1 MGRVLQLQLFTPMSG
16 DSYARSEGTGTGT
29 LTEHSDTTTFSKC
42 LIAIRGFFTFIFSHV
57 GLLSLVVGYCILGGI
72 TFEHLEKENELQV
85 KRDMAKNR
93 KLLEDKIWNI
103 TRFSP
108 VLREENW
115 TSDVLVEMKK
125 FEKEIVHAMK
135 VKGWDGH
142 EELDKRKWTFPGSL
156 FYSVVLISTIGYGD
170 QTPKTQWGKLVTI
183 IYSILGIPLF
193 FLCLGHI
200 GETLSRTFR
209 FLYWRVCCVTCTS
222 RKKVRRRCRT
232 SIRAP
237 GRMGPRQSLKFRDNM
252 SMGGRSP
259 RLQRR
264 VGSLATDDVISFTV
278 SNYDDDFDE
287 TERDNSWIRREFKMR
302 NQEDLAKKVE
312 KGTTENDN
320 KDKEEDNST
329 KVDESAFDSQKST
342 EPNRFNRENR
352 KSTKSTKSLTLPLD
366 INKRK
371 DSGSSDLSKVSTPT
385 RGAGSIINAPNRTA
399 RTTGG
404 EYFHEF
410 EYEDWEEVDITR
422 PVPLWICLL
431 LVFGILFGG
440 AFMFIQTQQ
449 WNFLNAVYFC
459 FITLS
464 TIGFGDYVPKTKE
477 NVEIGLT
484 EEQTELVNIAITS
497 IYMIF
502 GLSLFFMICHL
513 VQEEVK
519 NKVKNIAI
527 QLGIVKN
534 EEEEFI
540 D

>member
-1 MGRVLQLQLFTPMSG
+1 MSG
-16 DSYARSEGTGTGT
+16 ESYARSEGTGTGT
-29 LTEHSDTTTFSKC
+29 LTEHSDTTNFSKC
-42 LIAIRGFFTFIFSHV
+42 LIAIRRFFTFLFSHV
-57 GLLSLVVGYCILGGI
+57 GLLSMVVGYCILGGF
-72 TFEHLEKENELQV
+72 TFEHLEKDNELQV
-85 KRDMAKNR
+85 KKDMAKNR
-93 KLLEDKIWNI
+93 KLLEDKIWNL

-108 VLREENW
+108 VLKKENW
-115 TSDVLVEMKK
+115 TVDVMAEMKK

-135 VKGWDGH
+135 VKGWDGY
-142 EELDKRKWTFPGSL
+142 EDTEKQKWTFPGSL
-156 FYSVVLISTIGYGD
+156 FYSIVLISTIGYGD

-209 FLYWRVCCVTCTS
+209 FLYWRVCCVMCTS

-237 GRMGPRQSLKFRDNM
+237 GRMGPRQSLKFRDTM
-252 SMGGRSP
+252 SLGGRSP
-259 RLQRR
+259 RVQRR
-264 VGSLATDDVISFTV
+264 VGSLTADDVISFTV
-278 SNYDDDFDE
+278 SNYDDDYDG
-287 TERDNSWIRREFKMR
+287 TERDNSWIRREIKMK
-302 NQEDLAKKVE
+302 NQEEFLDKAE
-312 KGTTENDN
+312 KGGNENDVRD
-320 KDKEEDNST
+320 KDDDNAT
-329 KVDESAFDSQKST
+329 KADDVFTDQPKSVEQT
-342 EPNRFNRENR
+342 RFNRENR

-366 INKRK
+366 VSKRK
-371 DSGSSDLSKVSTPT
+371 DSGSSDFSKVSTPT
-385 RGAGSIINAPNRTA
+385 RGAGSIINTPSRTT

-404 EYFHEF
+404 EFFHEF

-422 PVPLWICLL
+422 PVPLWICLF

-477 NVEIGLT
+477 NEEIGLT
-484 EEQTELVNIAITS
+484 EEQTELVNIGITS

-527 QLGIVKN
+527 QLGIVKDDD
-534 EEEEFI
+534 EELI